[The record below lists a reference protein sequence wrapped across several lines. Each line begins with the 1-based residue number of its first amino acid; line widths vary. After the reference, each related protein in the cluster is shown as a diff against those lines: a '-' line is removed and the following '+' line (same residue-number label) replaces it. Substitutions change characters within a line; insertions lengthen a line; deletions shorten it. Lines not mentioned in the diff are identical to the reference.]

1 MNEPVITLVGNLAD
15 DPELRFT
22 PSGAA
27 VAKFRM
33 AQTPRDK
40 VAGGTEWKDGEPLW
54 MSVTCWRT
62 LAENVA
68 ESLTRGS
75 RVIVHGRLKSRTYET
90 REGEKRTVT
99 ELEADAV
106 GPDLLWATAKIQK
119 TSRGDGQARQAA
131 PARPAPSADTQRASQ
146 AASTADEDPPW

>member
-1 MNEPVITLVGNLAD
+1 MNEPLITMVGNLAD

-33 AQTPRDK
+33 AQTPREK
-40 VAGGTEWKDGEPLW
+40 AAGGTEWKDGEPLW

-68 ESLTRGS
+68 ESLKRGT
-75 RVIVHGRLKSRTYET
+75 RVIVTGRLKSRTYET

-106 GPDLLWATAKIQK
+106 GPDLLWASAQVTKAARSDGG
-119 TSRGDGQARQAA
+119 SRPARQESA
-131 PARPAPSADTQRASQ
+131 PAQPSADTQR
-146 AASTADEDPPW
+146 STQPEQTPPW